1 MSSRIQL
8 ARFGMWLAL
17 AAPLSLC
24 AAGAQD
30 AALPSLQEA
39 PLHAEDAP
47 RVLPVWN
54 NTSGRFEALLLLEPA
69 SDATAPLDRVFST
82 NPLPA
87 GGAGARLALPGGSR
101 VQADVQLDPNAGLA
115 LLCDGVAGLSAPWVF
130 GDQCLLAALGQPSPL
145 PPSVAPS
152 VDFTMQWQSADGGL
166 DLDFGLSW
174 LDLADHALL
183 TTTAPLQA
191 TLADFPMLAQLQGSR
206 LESTQMWLG
215 GQLNLGQ
222 GRWFS
227 LDGALGNQRWS
238 GIGAAS
244 IEPLRWDT
252 AQVTLGFGIR
262 GFSSQI
268 RARLIELPHS
278 NTRYSGLDM
287 GFSWRTPWHG
297 VFSFGAKDLLNDG
310 AKPEHWPMSELPA
323 LEAPGGRTPYV
334 QYRQEL

>member
-1 MSSRIQL
+1 MASRTQITHI
-8 ARFGMWLAL
+8 GMWLAL
-17 AAPLSLC
+17 ALLLPLRAL
-24 AAGAQD
+24 GTEEP
-30 AALPSLQEA
+30 ALPQIQ
-39 PLHAEDAP
+39 PLHAEEAP

-54 NTSGRFEALLLLEPA
+54 NASGRIEALLLLEPA
-69 SDATAPLDRVFST
+69 NDFHAPLDQVFSAGS
-82 NPLPA
+82 LPT
-87 GGAGARLALPGGSR
+87 GGLGARLALSDGSR
-101 VQADVQLDPNAGLA
+101 LQGNVRLDPNAGLA
-115 LLCDGVAGLSAPWVF
+115 LLCDGVASFSAPWVF
-130 GDQCLLAALGQPSPL
+130 GDQCLLAAMDQASPL
-145 PPSVAPS
+145 PPSAAPA
-152 VDFTMQWQSADGGL
+152 VDFSLQWQSGSGSF

-174 LDLADHALL
+174 LDMSNSDILAIA
-183 TTTAPLQA
+183 APMQA
-191 TLADFPMLAQLQGSR
+191 TLADFPLLSQLQGSR

-215 GQLNLGQ
+215 GQFDLGQ
-222 GRWFS
+222 GRWLS
-227 LDGALGNQRWS
+227 LDGMLGNQRWS

-244 IEPLRWDT
+244 IEPLRWDS

-278 NTRYSGLDM
+278 DTRYSGLDL

-297 VFSFGAKDLLNDG
+297 VFSFGAKDLLNEG